1 MVTFNIDPA
10 RTALLVVDL
19 QRVFVDGSPVAAP
32 DGPAVLRRL
41 NQLAVY
47 CRQRGIHVIHTRHVV
62 RPDHSNAGLP
72 AEVVPAVP
80 QGVIDDGSVSAEL
93 HPELD
98 IVPGDITVAKPRFGA
113 FHGTDLETILRAA
126 GIDTLIIGG
135 IATNICVETTAREAA
150 TREFRVLFLRGGG
163 PAGDLQHDRVRL
175 RRGSG
180 RPRRHHANRV
190 GGTPGDS
197 RVSNARTRRPAGIT
211 AAVASTY
218 AGGQCGPR

>member
-32 DGPAVLRRL
+32 DGLAVLHRL
-41 NQLAVY
+41 NQLAAY

-62 RPDHSNAGLP
+62 RPDHSNAGLL
-72 AEVVPAVP
+72 AEVVPAVA

-98 IVPGDITVAKPRFGA
+98 IVPGDIIVAKPRFGA

-135 IATNICVETTAREAA
+135 IATNMCVETTAREAA
-150 TREFRVLFLRGGG
+150 TREFRVLFLRDGTATFAMPDALG
-163 PAGDLQHDRVRL
+163 PASAEEVQRVTCSTIAFGFGEVLDVHDVIARLESAAPETDRLVR
-175 RRGSG
+175 
-180 RPRRHHANRV
+180 
-190 GGTPGDS
+190 GT
-197 RVSNARTRRPAGIT
+197 R
-211 AAVASTY
+211 
-218 AGGQCGPR
+218 